1 MIRIFQICFDS
12 NSFLS
17 FYVDVSAEDF
27 AKSVTQTFGKRVC
40 LRVFCNFCTFQKDK
54 KKTFSLFIIFVTCHD
69 LVWQEMEQRAA
80 WDSVDPKYPVKQ
92 IISLLMRLLLR
103 DVMQYRTNSIL

>member
-1 MIRIFQICFDS
+1 MHQFLGVVLLIRTFMIRIFQICFDS
-12 NSFLS
+12 KSFLS

-69 LVWQEMEQRAA
+69 LVLAGNGTK
-80 WDSVDPKYPVKQ
+80 SCLGF
-92 IISLLMRLLLR
+92 S
-103 DVMQYRTNSIL
+103 

>member
-12 NSFLS
+12 KSFLS

-54 KKTFSLFIIFVTCHD
+54 KTTFSLFIIFVTCHD
-69 LVWQEMEQRAA
+69 LVLAGNGTKSCLGFSWSKVSCQ
-80 WDSVDPKYPVKQ
+80 
-92 IISLLMRLLLR
+92 
-103 DVMQYRTNSIL
+103 TNYFFINETVTKRCDAVLY